1 MIFTT
6 QLAIIGSDLVGL
18 GESDL
23 FGWHSSFVLQV
34 NKLLYCDQNAVLA
47 NALLHC

>member
-1 MIFTT
+1 MFTA
-6 QLAIIGSDLVGL
+6 QLAVIGGDLVGL
-18 GESDL
+18 GKSDL

-34 NKLLYCDQNAVLA
+34 NKLLYIDQNAVLT